1 MRIVA
6 SFFLVLLNLV
16 LLSGC
21 ASIAGDKSQPVT
33 IRTTC
38 DGEELSGATCNL
50 INSKGSYVL
59 KTPGTVSVNKSF
71 GDMTIDCK
79 KGDSAGAVAV
89 KSSSSGLTWGN
100 IILGGGIG
108 ALVDMKTGAGYNYQN
123 SIVVNMMGS
132 CSVEQE

>member
-1 MRIVA
+1 MRVIIGL
-6 SFFLVLLNLV
+6 FLVSLNFA

-50 INSKGSYVL
+50 TNSKGSYVL

-79 KGDSAGAVAV
+79 KGDAAGAVAV

-100 IILGGGIG
+100 ILLGGGIG

-132 CSVEQE
+132 CPAEQE